1 MPQAPRAT
9 HQPTLPVQPRCS
21 DRAADQPGLE
31 PQEVPLG
38 AGGLEDVP
46 GADPE
51 PIADHAQ
58 LLAPTLIRSQVLSTL
73 YGLVHAGEMDEAG
86 AREALTYIRGLRM
99 RLLGDR
105 VLQDVAWRIA
115 AEFGWAETFDAE
127 YIALTRLQ
135 ADALV
140 TGDPELR
147 RAASQIVTVAAVED
161 LVAGS
166 TSD

>member
-1 MPQAPRAT
+1 MSEVRSRYVITADVA
-9 HQPTLPVQPRCS
+9 LS
-21 DRAADQPGLE
+21 LAAGE
-31 PQEVPLG
+31 CR
-38 AGGLEDVP
+38 
-46 GADPE
+46 
-51 PIADHAQ
+51 IAEHAQ
-58 LLAPTLIRSQVLSTL
+58 LVAPTLIRSEVLSAL
-73 YGLVHAGEMDEAG
+73 YGLVHAGEMDEAD

-105 VLQDVAWRIA
+105 VLQDVAWKIA
-115 AEFGWAETFDAE
+115 GELGWPETYEAE

-161 LVAGS
+161 LIAES
-166 TSD
+166 TGD